1 MALTNNGRPTNTTKY
16 WNTQQTDTGTGRGNI
31 GASAGIGAR
40 GVGANIG
47 IGSKAYTGS
56 IPGVAGLGQL
66 LTQTPKTPT
75 ARNSSPNRRGGY
87 GDNNYNALWEY
98 FRNMNEQGRQDAI
111 NAILARLNTNID
123 MYNGQLGDVNDEYQK
138 LINQSEVNRYR
149 SKHSVREA
157 LANRGQLD
165 SGLGRQEQLNLD
177 ISYGNQLNN
186 ILMERERQRNEIRNK
201 ISELRA
207 NAEEEKA
214 NVNNQYNEQ
223 LLKWQSANAK

>member
-1 MALTNNGRPTNTTKY
+1 MALTNNGRPTNTTNW
-16 WNTQQTDTGTGRGNI
+16 WNTRQTDTGTGSN
-31 GASAGIGAR
+31 ASYI
-40 GVGANIG
+40 
-47 IGSKAYTGS
+47 
-56 IPGVAGLGQL
+56 
-66 LTQTPKTPT
+66 TPT
-75 ARNSSPNRRGGY
+75 KTGYNYTSPIDKRTSVYRRDGSGNANYIGTYNNSGTSSRGSGSGGY
-87 GDNNYNALWEY
+87 GGNNYNALWEY